1 MKASEK
7 KNFQQWD
14 IETIQERL
22 RAHCDEV
29 SANFME
35 EGEIILVDDFSQLH
49 ILEETTQTKTTVI
62 GYCSSGSCTLRINMK
77 DCVIRA
83 NDLLCILPD
92 QWICLV
98 KNDNF
103 HCSFLVLNNTLSL
116 QLLPKVQ
123 NIVQYLFDFYLF
135 VRENPCIPLTDE
147 EIATIQDYQH
157 FLCKRKEK
165 ELFRKEIQQHMLM
178 SLMYELCNIAGRII
192 LQQKNKSKNRKTA
205 YTEQFLIELSQNF
218 RKERSVQF
226 YADRLRISPK
236 YLSGIIKEVSGKQAS
251 QWIEEAV
258 VNEAR
263 HLLDNTAM
271 SIQEVANELHFCNQ
285 SFFGKFFKEH
295 TGLSPKNYRK
305 KAE

>member
-1 MKASEK
+1 MKTNEK

-22 RAHCDEV
+22 RTHRDEV

-92 QWICLV
+92 QWICL
-98 KNDNF
+98 KENNHF
-103 HCSFLVLNNTLSL
+103 HCSFIVLNNTLSL

-147 EIATIQDYQH
+147 EITAIQTYQRI
-157 FLCKRKEK
+157 LCRRDDK
-165 ELFRKEIQQHMLM
+165 ELFRKEIQQHLLM
-178 SLMYELCNIAGRII
+178 ALMYELCNIAGRVI
-192 LQQKNKSKNRKTA
+192 LQQKNRNKSRKTA
-205 YTEQFLIELSQNF
+205 YTEQFLIELSRNF